1 VGGEKIKFPIT
12 ADNNRQVGFKCPITH
27 LYALLYKNK
36 YKITKIITMG
46 MLIKIKGTN
55 QERFG
60 ETVISVMNLA
70 CVCFRRGNI
79 YGKKDL
85 VEYWYENTK
94 ENKFELLPTANNHK
108 AFIRDRG
115 ENFIVIEFYSR
126 YDVDDKEVNS
136 LSNLVLSF
144 FSDDE
149 VEKVKDYYVPKNKM

>member
-1 VGGEKIKFPIT
+1 
-12 ADNNRQVGFKCPITH
+12 
-27 LYALLYKNK
+27 
-36 YKITKIITMG
+36 MG

-94 ENKFELLPTANNHK
+94 ENKFDLLPTANNHK
-108 AFIRDRG
+108 AFIRDSG

-126 YDVDDKEVNS
+126 YDIDNKEVNA

>member
-1 VGGEKIKFPIT
+1 
-12 ADNNRQVGFKCPITH
+12 
-27 LYALLYKNK
+27 
-36 YKITKIITMG
+36 MG

-79 YGKKDL
+79 PTEEDMLEPKITGL
-85 VEYWYENTK
+85 YWYENTK

-126 YDVDDKEVNS
+126 YDIDNKEVNA

-144 FSDDE
+144 FADDE

>member
-1 VGGEKIKFPIT
+1 
-12 ADNNRQVGFKCPITH
+12 
-27 LYALLYKNK
+27 
-36 YKITKIITMG
+36 MG

-79 YGKKDL
+79 PTEEDM
-85 VEYWYENTK
+85 VEPKRPGLYWYENTK

>member
-1 VGGEKIKFPIT
+1 
-12 ADNNRQVGFKCPITH
+12 
-27 LYALLYKNK
+27 
-36 YKITKIITMG
+36 MG

-79 YGKKDL
+79 PTEEDMLEPKITGLSIGMKIRKKTSL
-85 VEYWYENTK
+85 NYYRQQTITRH
-94 ENKFELLPTANNHK
+94 LLES
-108 AFIRDRG
+108 RG

-126 YDVDDKEVNS
+126 YDIDNKEVNA

-144 FSDDE
+144 FADDE

>member
-1 VGGEKIKFPIT
+1 
-12 ADNNRQVGFKCPITH
+12 
-27 LYALLYKNK
+27 
-36 YKITKIITMG
+36 MG

-79 YGKKDL
+79 PTEEDMLEPKITGL
-85 VEYWYENTK
+85 YWYENTK
-94 ENKFELLPTANNHK
+94 KRNNLNYYPTANNHK

-144 FSDDE
+144 FADDE